1 MELLMLELN
10 EKLNIDTLITFT
22 EEADIMVELIQRPE
36 ETTLAVG
43 YGSEVEEALT
53 DALIKALLVVR
64 NLN

>member
-36 ETTLAVG
+36 EVTLAVG
-43 YGSEVEEALT
+43 YGAELEEALT
-53 DALIKALLVVR
+53 DAVIKALLVVR